1 MKVTVPGDS
10 PMERLTN
17 FTKKLV
23 AVPKTEIDALDKK
36 WRTRKRKRTSK
47 RAKASPTHG

>member
-1 MKVTVPGDS
+1 MKVNIAGDT

-23 AVPKTEIDALDKK
+23 AVPKSEIAALEKGWRSKK
-36 WRTRKRKRTSK
+36 LKTRKRR
-47 RAKASPTHG
+47 RAL

>member
-1 MKVTVPGDS
+1 MKVHVAGKT

-23 AVPKTEIDALDKK
+23 AVPKSEVETLEKK
-36 WRTRKRKRTSK
+36 WRTRKKKKR
-47 RAKASPTHG
+47 R